1 MSISDNENTYY
12 ALIEETDDLLE
23 PTAFQKMAPYPGAN
37 GRNYFDEPQEKA
49 VLYYIDPQ
57 TPRSAKDAVLT
68 KLLHDQL
75 RYMTEAIVMRY
86 PKFVGVCGIEELVQM
101 AFINLYEQLDKFKP
115 FKLNKMGK
123 VCKAYSYYGTIVR
136 NFCKTHSE
144 KTYKHESA
152 HSHIDN
158 MYENVRDELEG
169 NTRYSYQ
176 LGVTQKEV
184 GYETLKQDMTT
195 RLRNKISNPEKIRP
209 NDLKVGHA
217 LITVFESWNY
227 IYEESF
233 TVEEKAPTDFF
244 LRKKIFQ
251 IIKDIT
257 GLTTKDI
264 STSIRS
270 FGEIYVDLFREQQ
283 AHLHSDDNEDNPE
296 DEYSYEFSGLINY

>member
-1 MSISDNENTYY
+1 MKLADNENTYY
-12 ALIEETDDLLE
+12 SLIEETDNLLE

-49 VLYYIDPQ
+49 VLFYIDPQ
-57 TPRSAKDAVLT
+57 TPRIAKDAVLT

-86 PKFVGVCGIEELVQM
+86 PKFVGLCGIEELVQM
-101 AFINLYEQLDKFKP
+101 AFINLYEQLEKFKP
-115 FKLNKMGK
+115 FKLNKLNK

-144 KTYKHESA
+144 KTYKYESA
-152 HSHIDN
+152 HSTFD
-158 MYENVRDELEG
+158 NVRDDLEG
-169 NTRYSYQ
+169 NEQYSYQ
-176 LGVTQKEV
+176 LGAMNKGV
-184 GYETLKQDMTT
+184 GYEALKLDMTT
-195 RLRNKISNPEKIRP
+195 RLRDKIAHADKIRP

-217 LITVFESWNY
+217 LITIFESWNY

-233 TVEEKAPTDFF
+233 TIEDKPPTDFF

-257 GLTTKDI
+257 GLNTKDI
-264 STSIRS
+264 TPTIRS
-270 FGEIYVDLFREQQ
+270 FGETYSELFREQQ
-283 AHLHSDDNEDNPE
+283 KELMSDDNVDNPE
-296 DEYSYEFSGLINY
+296 DDYNYEISGYSLY